1 MNAFS
6 AFAAALCAACVLIG
20 ALHLI
25 TPDGA
30 MSKPVKYALS
40 VVFLISVISAA
51 AIPLKKIS
59 VDITVPDCEEYSEE
73 SLYATSAEYVYGR
86 LLKNAGI
93 EFTKITVCTDKSDD
107 GSIIISKSKKN
118 VFTNMSFVSFFH
130 RFPMVPPPDM
140 ANSTLCRRR

>member
-30 MSKPVKYALS
+30 MSKP
-40 VVFLISVISAA
+40 VISAA

-93 EFTKITVCTDKSDD
+93 EFTKITVCTDKSDG
-107 GSIIISKSKKN
+107 GSIIISKVT
-118 VFTNMSFVSFFH
+118 VFSGRSAAEIKRALGVVAENYEVE
-130 RFPMVPPPDM
+130 VVNGQID
-140 ANSTLCRRR
+140 

>member
-59 VDITVPDCEEYSEE
+59 VAITVPDCEEYSEE
-73 SLYATSAEYVYGR
+73 SLYATS
-86 LLKNAGI
+86 
-93 EFTKITVCTDKSDD
+93 
-107 GSIIISKSKKN
+107 
-118 VFTNMSFVSFFH
+118 
-130 RFPMVPPPDM
+130 
-140 ANSTLCRRR
+140 

>member
-86 LLKNAGI
+86 LLKDAGI
-93 EFTKITVCTDKSDD
+93 EFTKITVCTDKSDG
-107 GSIIISKSKKN
+107 GSIIISKVT
-118 VFTNMSFVSFFH
+118 VFSGRSAAEIKRALGVVAENYEV
-130 RFPMVPPPDM
+130 
-140 ANSTLCRRR
+140 

>member
-73 SLYATSAEYVYGR
+73 YVYGR

-107 GSIIISKSKKN
+107 GSIIISKVT
-118 VFTNMSFVSFFH
+118 VFSGRSAAEIKRALGVVAENYEVE
-130 RFPMVPPPDM
+130 VVNGQID
-140 ANSTLCRRR
+140 

>member
-73 SLYATSAEYVYGR
+73 SLYATSAEYVYGQ

-107 GSIIISKSKKN
+107 G
-118 VFTNMSFVSFFH
+118 
-130 RFPMVPPPDM
+130 
-140 ANSTLCRRR
+140 A

>member
-59 VDITVPDCEEYSEE
+59 VDITVPDCVRNIRRK
-73 SLYATSAEYVYGR
+73 A
-86 LLKNAGI
+86 
-93 EFTKITVCTDKSDD
+93 C
-107 GSIIISKSKKN
+107 
-118 VFTNMSFVSFFH
+118 MQ
-130 RFPMVPPPDM
+130 PPPSM
-140 ANSTLCRRR
+140 FTVGF

>member
-51 AIPLKKIS
+51 AIPLKKTS

-73 SLYATSAEYVYGR
+73 SLYATSAEYVYGQ

-107 GSIIISKSKKN
+107 GSIIISKVT
-118 VFTNMSFVSFFH
+118 VFSGRSAAEIKRALGVVAENYEVE
-130 RFPMVPPPDM
+130 VINGQID
-140 ANSTLCRRR
+140 

>member
-51 AIPLKKIS
+51 AIPLKK
-59 VDITVPDCEEYSEE
+59 
-73 SLYATSAEYVYGR
+73 
-86 LLKNAGI
+86 
-93 EFTKITVCTDKSDD
+93 
-107 GSIIISKSKKN
+107 
-118 VFTNMSFVSFFH
+118 
-130 RFPMVPPPDM
+130 
-140 ANSTLCRRR
+140 